1 MKFFEMLGPELG
13 ILDRI
18 FFEIYLIIS
27 LNFRLLSAI
36 TFIIKYTFI
45 LARSI
50 KRSYSGIK

>member
-27 LNFRLLSAI
+27 LNFRLPSAV